1 MNNNLFI
8 NACVR
13 PDSRTHRLAREV
25 LKKLPGET
33 EELNLYGEQIPPLD
47 LEALEKRNRL
57 IGLRDY
63 EDSMFRYAKQFA
75 GAENIVIA
83 APYWDLSFPS
93 VLKVY
98 LEQICVTGLTF
109 QYTPEGIPEGI
120 CRAGRIIYV
129 TTAGGPI
136 YQNMGYDYVK
146 ALADTFFGIPET
158 VCFSAQNLDIIG
170 ADVEGILEQTIAGIR
185 AARFA

>member
-1 MNNNLFI
+1 MNNVLFI

-47 LEALEKRNRL
+47 LEAL
-57 IGLRDY
+57 
-63 EDSMFRYAKQFA
+63 
-75 GAENIVIA
+75 
-83 APYWDLSFPS
+83 
-93 VLKVY
+93 
-98 LEQICVTGLTF
+98 
-109 QYTPEGIPEGI
+109 
-120 CRAGRIIYV
+120 
-129 TTAGGPI
+129 
-136 YQNMGYDYVK
+136 
-146 ALADTFFGIPET
+146 ADTFFGIPET